1 MQACNNLLKKD
12 LEREGKQ
19 DMSQNQ
25 KTNTLSHFFPFHS
38 LSEPLSWP
46 LRGGGER
53 DWLFTGERAKAV
65 EFSFSGDPFFLKQ
78 ATYLEKSLI
87 RNLNPFSNT
96 SSLLSSCR

>member
-25 KTNTLSHFFPFHS
+25 KTNTLSHLFPFHS

-53 DWLFTGERAKAV
+53 VWLFTGERAKAV
-65 EFSFSGDPFFLKQ
+65 EFSFSGDLFLSQ
-78 ATYLEKSLI
+78 TGHLLRRE
-87 RNLNPFSNT
+87 
-96 SSLLSSCR
+96 SS